1 MSIDFLTN
9 ICLIIYNTLRSS
21 RNPSTQLFVFIR
33 YKEGELLPLRMSSKY
48 SSNLCVG
55 LLVLSNGQTHH
66 YVLVTDLMRVVEY
79 VRGKLHQD
87 RNQTCRKCF
96 HTCSSIDTLQ
106 IHQEMCYQDEGVV
119 ITMPKPGKDTHRFK
133 NLTACWYVPTVVYF
147 DLESL
152 LLPVYG
158 PQPDPKK
165 SSTQTLEINQPCS
178 YALAVVEFGKRE
190 VLKFE
195 LKRGEIF
202 MKELIAS
209 LESLAKQIYLE
220 KRKYY
225 TFIC

>member
-1 MSIDFLTN
+1 
-9 ICLIIYNTLRSS
+9 
-21 RNPSTQLFVFIR
+21 
-33 YKEGELLPLRMSSKY
+33 
-48 SSNLCVG
+48 
-55 LLVLSNGQTHH
+55 
-66 YVLVTDLMRVVEY
+66 
-79 VRGKLHQD
+79 
-87 RNQTCRKCF
+87 
-96 HTCSSIDTLQ
+96 
-106 IHQEMCYQDEGVV
+106 MCYHDEGVV

-133 NLTACWYVPTVVYF
+133 NLTARWYVPRVIYF

-158 PQPDPKK
+158 PQPDPEK
-165 SSTQTLEINQPCS
+165 SSTQTLEIHQPCG

-195 LKRGEIF
+195 LKRGENV

-225 TFIC
+225 TFTGTKKCMKIYVS